1 MIEENTEIN
10 FKEVLEVLINNIKVI
25 LLTTL
30 GFSFISIFYSL
41 SLPNIYTTSAIVVIS
56 ENSSSGSSIPGI
68 VSRFAG
74 LADIAGINLPNYS
87 KGKNSYAIE
96 AELKSEA
103 FFKRLITVENVLP
116 SIMAAKSYDPISG
129 EIIFD
134 SEIYNASNGSW
145 IKEPSFMNSYR
156 KFNSSLN
163 IVNEKMRSYISVSF
177 DHISPKF
184 STFFLDLMVREYNN
198 ISRQEDI
205 QESKAAIEYI
215 KKYLAKES
223 NIETRK
229 SLSSIMQKQVEVQ
242 MLAEIKNFYILDY
255 IDPPAEPDLK
265 SSPKR
270 SVIVISFSF
279 FGFFLSILFF
289 LSRYFLNRKI

>member
-1 MIEENTEIN
+1 
-10 FKEVLEVLINNIKVI
+10 
-25 LLTTL
+25 
-30 GFSFISIFYSL
+30 
-41 SLPNIYTTSAIVVIS
+41 
-56 ENSSSGSSIPGI
+56 
-68 VSRFAG
+68 
-74 LADIAGINLPNYS
+74 
-87 KGKNSYAIE
+87 
-96 AELKSEA
+96 
-103 FFKRLITVENVLP
+103 
-116 SIMAAKSYDPISG
+116 
-129 EIIFD
+129 
-134 SEIYNASNGSW
+134 
-145 IKEPSFMNSYR
+145 MNSYR

-163 IVNEKMRSYISVSF
+163 IVNEKMRSYITVSF

-289 LSRYFLNRKI
+289 LSRYFLHRKI